1 MTGLRISGSDRLL
14 SHLVAAFVRDRYPD
28 VTVQVELQMEL
39 DASLGGVRVVRD
51 GADRWI
57 YISPRPGRDPALAA
71 ALNDGACAVLNL
83 DSAGNDLLRA
93 MEEVLYGD
101 STYVPKAI
109 MRWIAG
115 AAAGSPAADLGLT
128 AREREVLRHVAQG
141 YSNNE
146 IASALVMS
154 PNTVRTHLRALS
166 SKLETS
172 GRTKLI
178 AKARVLDI
186 PEAFPAEDEQ
196 QGERRGA

>member
-1 MTGLRISGSDRLL
+1 MTALRISGSDRLL
-14 SHLVAAFVRDRYPD
+14 SHLVAAFLREKYPD
-28 VTVQVELQMEL
+28 ATVQIELHMEL
-39 DASLGGVRVVRD
+39 EGPPAGVRVFVE
-51 GADRWI
+51 GTDRWL
-57 YISPRPGRDPALAA
+57 YISPRPGRDPALAE

-83 DSAGNDLLRA
+83 DSVGNDLLRA
-93 MEEVLYGD
+93 TEELLYGD
-101 STYVPKAI
+101 STYVPSAI

-128 AREREVLRHVAQG
+128 ARERDVLRLVARG

-146 IASALVMS
+146 IAGALVMS

-172 GRTKLI
+172 GRTKII

-186 PEAFPAEDEQ
+186 PEAFPVEDEQ
-196 QGERRGA
+196 PGERRGA